1 MDKSVAHK
9 VAVAIFFAR
18 SIRVSSVFV
27 SVFYMRAWFQH
38 HLKMPS
44 NHSGDSNC
52 GQMIGYIYI
61 YIFVI
66 IQHKSSEQNRSRVL
80 YGVCMLVCVCNGS

>member
-52 GQMIGYIYI
+52 GQMIGYISDNPAQI
-61 YIFVI
+61 VRAEQI
-66 IQHKSSEQNRSRVL
+66 SSAVRCV
-80 YGVCMLVCVCNGS
+80 YVGVCLQW